1 MKCQKLLIDIQ
12 SNEFTDC
19 TFILLGTT
27 KRRFEAPSA
36 PPAKKS
42 KSEALGKVLGALLDL
57 D

>member
-1 MKCQKLLIDIQ
+1 MKCQKILIDIQ

-27 KRRFEAPSA
+27 KRRFEASSA